1 MRTVRSGNPSVKQIF
16 HFTAIYAL
24 FPPKMTLAVRR
35 SMFEFASGR
44 TATDFFRKNWSSG
57 DSDEVSHCGTVVT
70 RSERD
75 ASHHSCRG
83 IVTTIEGECH
93 VGKNKGKK
101 ASRPASFAVST
112 VKSSDR
118 PSLTNARVAAS
129 RAAIAR
135 KRRRRTIAATAAGAL
150 IFTSAVVLAFSN
162 HPSSA
167 GYRTTIAGW
176 SLPRLGESGRV
187 SLSQFRGRPVVVNFF
202 ASWCT
207 VCASELPVFAHDG
220 ALLRGRV
227 DVVEVNAL
235 ETGNG
240 PSFARQYNLVQS
252 VPAVLSDVGGSQ
264 GDGLYQALGGTGT
277 MPMTAFYD
285 THGHLLTTHV
295 GGFDSTTLA
304 NELHQLYGVIVTS

>member
-1 MRTVRSGNPSVKQIF
+1 
-16 HFTAIYAL
+16 
-24 FPPKMTLAVRR
+24 
-35 SMFEFASGR
+35 MFEFGRWR
-44 TATDFFRKNWSSG
+44 TATEFFRRIWNSG
-57 DSDEVSHCGTVVT
+57 VSDEVSHSDAVVT
-70 RSERD
+70 RGERD
-75 ASHHSCRG
+75 TIHHNCRG
-83 IVTTIEGECH
+83 IVNTIEGECH
-93 VGKNKGKK
+93 VGKNKRPK
-101 ASRPASFAVST
+101 ASRPASFAVSA
-112 VKSSDR
+112 VKSGSR

-135 KRRRRTIAATAAGAL
+135 KRRRRIIAATAAGTV
-150 IFTSAVVLAFSN
+150 IFAAAVGLAFFN
-162 HPSSA
+162 QASSA
-167 GYRTTIAGW
+167 GYRTSITGW
-176 SLPRLGESGRV
+176 SLPRLGASGKV

-240 PSFARQYNLVQS
+240 QSFARQYNLVQS

-285 THGHLLTTHV
+285 ARGHLLTTHV

-304 NELHQLYGVIVTS
+304 NELRQLYGVTVTS